1 MRKEKTMR
9 QLVIDRLI
17 ELVNDDDL
25 DLTDLDINPTTVED
39 LPTLTDE
46 QLLAVYTEA
55 VGFSG

>member
-1 MRKEKTMR
+1 MR

-17 ELVNDDDL
+17 ELANDDL

>member
-17 ELVNDDDL
+17 ELANDDL